1 VKAEMFQKQLR
12 HDDIIAAIREAEMLT
27 SGEIRVFISRKEV
40 ADPVEVAK
48 EHFVRMKMTETR
60 ERNGVLIFVA
70 PAAQKFA
77 VIGDVEVH
85 KRCGD
90 GFWTELANEMSGHF
104 REAKFSQGII
114 HGVKKAGK
122 LLAEHF
128 SRRADDQNELSDDVE
143 RD

>member
-1 VKAEMFQKQLR
+1 VKPEEFLKELK
-12 HDDIIAAIREAEMLT
+12 HDDIVAAIREAEMMT

-40 ADPVEVAK
+40 ADPVAVAK

-90 GFWTELANEMSGHF
+90 GFWTDMASEMSGYF
-104 REAKFSQGII
+104 RESKFSQGII
-114 HGVKKAGK
+114 YGLKKAGK

-128 SRRADDQNELSDDVE
+128 PRRADDKNELSDEVD

>member
-1 VKAEMFQKQLR
+1 VRAETFLKQLR
-12 HDDIIAAIREAEMLT
+12 HDDIVAAIREAEMLT
-27 SGEIRVFISRKEV
+27 SGEIRVFISQKDV

-48 EHFVRMKMTETR
+48 EHFVRMKMTETQ

-70 PAAQKFA
+70 PTAQKFA
-77 VIGDVEVH
+77 VIGDVAVH

-90 GFWTELANEMSGHF
+90 AFWTEMAKEISGHF
-104 REAKFSQGII
+104 RESKFSQGII

-128 SRRADDQNELSDDVE
+128 PRRPDDKNELSDEVE

>member
-1 VKAEMFQKQLR
+1 VKAESFLNQLK
-12 HDDIIAAIREAEMLT
+12 HDDIVAAIREAEIMT
-27 SGEIRVFISRKEV
+27 SGEIRVFISRKTIS
-40 ADPVEVAK
+40 DPVEVAK
-48 EHFVRMKMTETR
+48 EHFVRLKMTETL

-85 KRCGD
+85 KRCGHP
-90 GFWTELANEMSGHF
+90 FWTELTKEMSGHF
-104 REAKFSQGII
+104 RESKFSQGII

-128 SRRADDQNELSDDVE
+128 PRRPDDKNELPDEVE